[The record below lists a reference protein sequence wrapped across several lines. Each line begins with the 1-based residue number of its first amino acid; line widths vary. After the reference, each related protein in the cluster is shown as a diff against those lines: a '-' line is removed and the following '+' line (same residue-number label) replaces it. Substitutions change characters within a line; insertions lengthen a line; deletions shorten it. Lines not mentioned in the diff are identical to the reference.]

1 MRTEFKVKPHYP
13 SGFDISIGIGKVFWA
28 KNLNEVKIGLEH
40 YFREGKFNSHSLKP
54 KRNCPLC

>member
-1 MRTEFKVKPHYP
+1 MRSEFKVTPNSKGGYN
-13 SGFDISIGIGKVFWA
+13 ISIGIGKLFWA

-40 YFREGKFNSHSLKP
+40 YFNSNHSLKP